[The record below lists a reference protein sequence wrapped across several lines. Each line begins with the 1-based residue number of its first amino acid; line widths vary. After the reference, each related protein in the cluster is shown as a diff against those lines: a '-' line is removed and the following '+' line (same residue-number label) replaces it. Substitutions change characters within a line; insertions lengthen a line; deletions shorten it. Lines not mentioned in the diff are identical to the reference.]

1 MAAGLGLLNRDIT
14 MTVGGVTLLG
24 VVTKDFSISNSAV
37 EVTDDASSGFREL
50 LARGGVKAL
59 DLSVSGDVKNYEL
72 LETIFEDTQ
81 MVACTISLGDG
92 ASTESTLAFD
102 ALLSEFSFGGS
113 ANEKNEYS
121 ASLMSSGAIVFSAG
135 T

>member
-1 MAAGLGLLNRDIT
+1 MSAGRGLLNRDVT
-14 MTVGGVTLLG
+14 MTVGSVTLLG
-24 VVTKDFSISNSAV
+24 VVTKDVSITNSAV
-37 EVTDDASSGFREL
+37 EATDDQSGGFREL
-50 LARGGVKAL
+50 LAKGGVKAL
-59 DLSVSGDVKNYEL
+59 DLSIGGDVKNYEL
-72 LETIFEDTQ
+72 CKTMFATTQ
-81 MVACTISLGDG
+81 MVECVIDLGDG
-92 ASTESTLAFD
+92 ASTESTLTFD